1 MRTAGKRKSSLLL
14 AVFPRL
20 KWKIQFRSSLS
31 SDVVFHTDVNCCL
44 GFSVGF
50 GGRGRR
56 RKHKNKA
63 NLEFPSESSTPVTH
77 KIKSKRIPSTS
88 VSGYAEASTS
98 PEMLRLRCLSCFEGH
113 PLSHCEKVAP
123 PSTERGQE
131 REKEA

>member
-77 KIKSKRIPSTS
+77 KIKSKRIPSTF
-88 VSGYAEASTS
+88 VSGLFYQLLRR
-98 PEMLRLRCLSCFEGH
+98 MLRLRCLSCFEG
-113 PLSHCEKVAP
+113 
-123 PSTERGQE
+123 PSESLRKGCPSFN
-131 REKEA
+131 